1 MKIKELTSLQE
12 MLPHFDLMHLMY
24 KKMTPEM
31 YKSFLEVMIP
41 NNYSQVAVY
50 ENGKCIGVT
59 GIWFGT
65 KLWCGKFIEID
76 NFIVHP
82 EHRSKGIG
90 TIICDFIEAK
100 AKDLGCTNIV
110 LDAYTTNFPAHRF
123 YYNQGFGPKGFHFVK
138 ILDEN
143 GLT

>member
-1 MKIKELTSLQE
+1 MEIKELTSLEE
-12 MLPHFDLMHLMY
+12 MLPQFDLMHLMY
-24 KKMTPEM
+24 KKMTPDQ

-41 NNYSQVAVY
+41 NNYSQVAVF
-50 ENGKCIGVT
+50 ENDKCIGVT

-90 TIICDFIEAK
+90 DMICKFVDEK
-100 AKDLGCTNIV
+100 AKVWRNNNAKTKNPNVDQNSETVEVEITFFLFSSK
-110 LDAYTTNFPAHRF
+110 L
-123 YYNQGFGPKGFHFVK
+123 
-138 ILDEN
+138 
-143 GLT
+143 

>member
-1 MKIKELTSLQE
+1 MEIKELTSLEE
-12 MLPHFDLMHLMY
+12 MLPNFNLMHLMY
-24 KKMTPEM
+24 TKMTPEM

-41 NNYSQVAVY
+41 NKYSQVAVF
-50 ENGKCIGVT
+50 ENNICIGVT
-59 GIWFGT
+59 GIWLQT
-65 KLWCGKFIEID
+65 KLWCGEALEID

-90 TIICDFIEAK
+90 KMICDFVEAK
-100 AKDLGCTNIV
+100 AKSLGCTNIV
-110 LDAYTTNFPAHRF
+110 LDAYSTNFEAHRF

-138 ILDEN
+138 ILDQN

>member
-1 MKIKELTSLQE
+1 MEIKELTSVEE
-12 MLPHFDLMHLMY
+12 MLPHLNLMRLMY

-31 YKSFLEVMIP
+31 YKSFLETMVP
-41 NNYSQVAVY
+41 NNYSQVAVF
-50 ENGKCIGVT
+50 ENGQCIGVT
-59 GIWFGT
+59 GMWFGT

-76 NFIVHP
+76 NFIVHT

-90 TIICDFIEAK
+90 RMICDFVDAK

>member
-1 MKIKELTSLQE
+1 MEIKELTSLEE
-12 MLPHFDLMHLMY
+12 MLPQFDLMHLMY

-41 NNYSQVAVY
+41 NNYSQVAVF
-50 ENGKCIGVT
+50 ENNQCIGVT
-59 GIWFGT
+59 GIWAQT
-65 KLWCGKFIEID
+65 KLWCGMALEID

-90 TIICDFIEAK
+90 SMICGFVEDKAK
-100 AKDLGCTNIV
+100 ALGCTNIV

>member
-1 MKIKELTSLQE
+1 MEIRELTSLEE
-12 MLPHFDLMHLMY
+12 MLPHLNLMQLMY
-24 KKMTPEM
+24 KKMDIKM

-41 NNYSQVAVY
+41 NNYSQVAVF
-50 ENGKCIGVT
+50 ENGQCLGVT
-59 GIWFGT
+59 GIWFQT
-65 KLWCGKFIEID
+65 KLWCGKALEID

-82 EHRSKGIG
+82 DHRSKGVG
-90 TIICDFIEAK
+90 KMICDFVETKAK
-100 AKDLGCTNIV
+100 ALGCTNIV